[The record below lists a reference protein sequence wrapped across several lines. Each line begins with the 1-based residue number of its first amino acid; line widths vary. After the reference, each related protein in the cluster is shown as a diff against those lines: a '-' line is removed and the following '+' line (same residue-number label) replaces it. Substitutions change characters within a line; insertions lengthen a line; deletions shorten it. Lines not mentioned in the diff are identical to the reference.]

1 MSLFASLDAKDRRLL
16 LICLAAV
23 AALVALTAV
32 FARDQNNNDNP
43 LPSSYLTGRHGARA
57 AYDMLQAS
65 GYSVQRWE
73 DPLSGLAA
81 QANPRTVVIL
91 ADPVL
96 LSADDFKS
104 VQEILK
110 RGGRVLA
117 TGMFGGIIL
126 PDSAVQPPS
135 RLTLAACELKPE
147 GLDALAGSGDVWM
160 VPSAGWKL
168 SSPRYR
174 VEYDCGGQPAVVE
187 YDVGA
192 GRAIWWASSTPLENG
207 SIGRAGNLDLFL
219 NSLGSR
225 NGVRVYWDESLHGV
239 VHSHWFYARGAAL
252 DLLIAGL
259 AALALLMI
267 FSFSR
272 RSGPVRDVPHPVR
285 ATPVEFLEALGS
297 LYQKAGASAT
307 AVALAYNR
315 FRRRMSA
322 LCGLRGTQMSAADL
336 ALALRHRFPQAGAE
350 LEADLAAG
358 EEASRD
364 DSLEPRRALALVQAL
379 NRHDEALQAM
389 VRTDGAG
396 RRSRQVK
403 IEWDARE

>member
-1 MSLFASLDAKDRRLL
+1 MRLFTSLDAKDRRLL
-16 LICLAAV
+16 LICLTAV
-23 AALVALTAV
+23 AVLAMLTAV
-32 FARDQNNNDNP
+32 FARNQNNDDNP
-43 LPSSYLTGRHGARA
+43 LPGSYLTGRHGARA

-65 GYSVQRWE
+65 GYSVERWE

-81 QANPRTVVIL
+81 QANSHTVVIL
-91 ADPVL
+91 ADPIFF
-96 LSADDFKS
+96 SADDFKS
-104 VQEILK
+104 VKEILE

-117 TGMFGGIIL
+117 TGMYGGLIL
-126 PDSAVQPPS
+126 PDSAVQPPR
-135 RLTLAACELKPE
+135 RLTLAACELTPE
-147 GLDALAGSGDVWM
+147 GLDALAGSGDAWM

-174 VEYDCGGQPAVVE
+174 VEYDCGSQPAVVE

-192 GRAIWWASSTPLENG
+192 GHAVWWASSTPLENG

-219 NSLGSR
+219 DSLGSR
-225 NGVRVYWDESLHGV
+225 NGIRVYWDESLHGD
-239 VHSHWFYARGAAL
+239 VHSRWFYARGAAL
-252 DLLIAGL
+252 DMLIAGL

-272 RSGPVRDVPHPVR
+272 RSGPVRDLPQPVR

-315 FRRRMSA
+315 FRRRTSA
-322 LCGLRGTQMSAADL
+322 LCGLRGTQMSATEL
-336 ALALRHRFPQAGAE
+336 ALTLRRRFPQTGAD
-350 LEADLAAG
+350 LETDLAAG
-358 EEASRD
+358 EEASWD
-364 DSLEPRRALALVQAL
+364 DSLEPRRALALLQAL

-389 VRTDGAG
+389 VRGGGAG
-396 RRSRQVK
+396 QVK
-403 IEWDARE
+403 IELGAREPG